1 MEFKRFA
8 LAMVGHFLASLLYVL
23 RRLRLIEAVVDT
35 SSILEH
41 REEIRDLWERRMMAD
56 DNQTS
61 PSSAVAEKPS
71 SNPKPEEGSEGA
83 VAKTSGESETK
94 LSNGFAHHEEAKT
107 SEEEQVKVKVKQVEA
122 EEEVKKISEEDTS
135 KVRQEDE
142 TQASV
147 QTADADHDNNNN
159 MDSLEVANQDDYV
172 EEKTYTSETCL
183 VMKQAE
189 EQSSATPAEVE
200 EVVAK
205 VEEQV
210 TEESKK
216 EATPEEP
223 APDTT
228 TQSVEEVDATAASVS
243 SEVEKPIETTPQ
255 EEPVSSTFEKIES
268 KSEGVCHTS
277 ESAEVHEEV
286 VTSTTTITTMEQ
298 VHHSEEESAAKIQT
312 DSLVEVEK
320 SASDDDDG
328 FVRVEECLPKVE
340 SSEVEQESFV
350 VVEKP
355 EVAETSKEASE
366 AAAVVEDQD
375 LSGGAPTPKPGAEEK
390 TSNPEIEQFVK
401 SGGVKRIIPGVQKTE
416 QPYSTCTTET
426 KIAMEI
432 REMRER
438 EEELRIMREQN
449 LLSPAP
455 SPVPPKSPLP
465 RSPSPTVPK
474 EGSSPTTPPPGCG
487 YRVSSVFG
495 HKGGAT
501 SPVVSPEEE
510 KKAFKG
516 FGKESSVE
524 KEIRI
529 ARDREE
535 ELRKQKGLPPREDD
549 SYVKPSQ
556 VKSSQVRVFGKVAG
570 GGASVKQAATAKIQ
584 LEIEEQTQR
593 EMALRESGSIRTIS
607 QERTD
612 AKVAK
617 LKAAEEAPPT
627 NGTAHPVSNGNHTN
641 GRSSPDKRGSPSPTG
656 GRPATIFSQTNG
668 KSGISMHK
676 FIASKGKE
684 TTFTAPRNG
693 VAPSKEEGGAKTA
706 VPPAMVKLKRNV
718 SVESK
723 IQQEILELKQRE
735 EELKKLHSNRSSVIS
750 NTEDGDNENEM
761 NQKNNLNEYENGIH
775 EEELSPR
782 HNKLIA
788 QWEQRIQK
796 AES

>member
-1 MEFKRFA
+1 MCDELK
-8 LAMVGHFLASLLYVL
+8 L
-23 RRLRLIEAVVDT
+23 AVVDT

-107 SEEEQVKVKVKQVEA
+107 ADEEEQVKVKQVES
-122 EEEVKKISEEDTS
+122 EEVKKINEEDTN
-135 KVRQEDE
+135 KTRQEDE
-142 TQASV
+142 AQSSV

-159 MDSLEVANQDDYV
+159 MDSLEVTNQDDYV

-183 VMKQAE
+183 VMKQVE
-189 EQSSATPAEVE
+189 EQQHESSATPAEVE
-200 EVVAK
+200 ETVAK

-216 EATPEEP
+216 ETTTEEP

-228 TQSVEEVDATAASVS
+228 TQSVEEVDAAVSASVS
-243 SEVEKPIETTPQ
+243 SEVEKPIQAATQ
-255 EEPVSSTFEKIES
+255 EEPVSSTFEKVES
-268 KSEGVCHTS
+268 ETEGVCQTS
-277 ESAEVHEEV
+277 ESAEVHEV
-286 VTSTTTITTMEQ
+286 VTSTTTTTITTMEQ
-298 VHHSEEESAAKIQT
+298 VHHSEEESASKVQT
-312 DSLVEVEK
+312 DSLAEVEK

-366 AAAVVEDQD
+366 ATAALEDQD
-375 LSGGAPTPKPGAEEK
+375 LSGSAPTPEPGAEEK
-390 TSNPEIEQFVK
+390 ASNPEIEQFVK

-501 SPVVSPEEE
+501 SPVVSPDEE
-510 KKAFKG
+510 KKASFKG
-516 FGKESSVE
+516 FNKESSVE

-556 VKSSQVRVFGKVAG
+556 VKSSQVRVFGKVA

-617 LKAAEEAPPT
+617 LKAAEEAPAT

-684 TTFTAPRNG
+684 TTFAAPRNG
-693 VAPSKEEGGAKTA
+693 VAPAKEEGGAKTA
-706 VPPAMVKLKRNV
+706 VVPPAMVKIKRNV